1 MSHPRVEEVSESD
14 SDPSIEDPSE
24 YAPSLIRPSQIPPP
38 TSSSRP
44 QQQPPEYLQPQS
56 QSPATTQDTEA
67 HKHYQ
72 CLYPLYFDASRTRAQ
87 GRRVGKEQAV
97 ENPLARTIVD
107 ATAALGLQT
116 VFEPG
121 KMHPRDWGNP
131 GRVRVLLKDKRGR
144 MTNRNIK
151 NKHHLYHHISTYLL
165 SHPTTPDSPL
175 RVRIHGMPPPD
186 PSKPIPPPAV
196 PRGWHINSILPLHS
210 PALSGGG
217 VSENILKDM
226 MAQMGGQ
233 GGGGMS
239 EMPGMDALGGMG
251 GMEGMQKMMEG
262 MGMGG
267 GAGGGGGGG
276 GGREVKKKGK
286 EKKK

>member
-1 MSHPRVEEVSESD
+1 MSHPRVEEVSDTD
-14 SDPSIEDPSE
+14 SEPSISDPSE

-38 TSSSRP
+38 SSSQR
-44 QQQPPEYLQPQS
+44 QPPQYLSPQFQTPNPS
-56 QSPATTQDTEA
+56 TTQDTEA
-67 HKHYQ
+67 HKYFQ
-72 CLYPLYFDASRTRAQ
+72 CIYPLYFDASRTRAQ

-107 ATAALGLQT
+107 AVTALGLQT

-121 KMHPRDWGNP
+121 KMHPKDWGNP
-131 GRVRVLLKDKRGR
+131 GRVRVLLKQGGR
-144 MTNRNIK
+144 MKVRNIK

-165 SHPTTPDSPL
+165 SHPTTTNSPL
-175 RVRIHGMPPPD
+175 RLRVHGMPPPD

-217 VSENILKDM
+217 VSDNILKDM
-226 MAQMGGQ
+226 MGQMGGQ
-233 GGGGMS
+233 GGG
-239 EMPGMDALGGMG
+239 MPGMDALGGMG
-251 GMEGMQKMMEG
+251 GMDGMQKMMEG
-262 MGMGG
+262 MGMGMGMGGGGSGGG
-267 GAGGGGGGG
+267 GAGGGGGS
-276 GGREVKKKGK
+276 KKKGK